1 MKNKV
6 ISIKGISCLYCYRYM
21 DGHKRYFVK
30 TQCQNRILKKNIDV
44 RSNMSYSELKRIAA
58 LVVRKLKDSL
68 THPKPIIKWVE
79 EYILVKQ
86 LKPKTAKAY
95 RRILANYSYDY
106 KENITILSHTLQSGI
121 NSSQIARTVK
131 AFFNWLIQNGVSV
144 LNPAANVTIPPSKI
158 RHRTLNQE
166 EIQIFYQALSKCS
179 PEIQLFGRLLLETGA
194 RVSSIYSIHIG
205 DLNQDG
211 LYLKNIKCDRD
222 YPMAIPLSKST
233 LQLWNACL
241 NNHKLIR
248 PDVRI
253 FKTNYYVLCSHLRKL
268 LNDNFNHIPNMERV
282 VIHSLRHTAAT
293 VALQNGVSID
303 MVSRMLD
310 HINIHTTMS
319 IYAKASQKQINQ
331 AYQTLFRS
339 LHV

>member
-1 MKNKV
+1 MNQKIV
-6 ISIKGISCLYCYRYM
+6 SVKGISCLYCYRYV

-44 RSNMSYSELKRIAA
+44 RSNICYSELKRIAA
-58 LVVRKLKDSL
+58 AAVKRLKDSINR
-68 THPKPIIKWVE
+68 PKPIIKWVE

-106 KENITILSHTLQSGI
+106 NENLSILSRSIQSGV

-131 AFFNWLIQNGVSV
+131 AFFSWLIQNGVSV
-144 LNPAANVTIPPSKI
+144 LNPAANITIPQGKI
-158 RHRTLNQE
+158 RHRTLTQK
-166 EIQIFYQALSKCS
+166 EIQTYYKELAKCT
-179 PEIQLFGRLLLETGA
+179 PELQLFGRLLLETGA
-194 RVSSIYSIHIG
+194 RVSSVYSIRIG
-205 DLNQDG
+205 DLTPNG
-211 LYLKNIKCDRD
+211 LYLKNIKCDRN
-222 YPMAIPLSKST
+222 YPMAVPLSKST
-233 LQLWNACL
+233 LQLWNNCL
-241 NNHKLIR
+241 KQHNSIR
-248 PDVRI
+248 QDIRI
-253 FKTNYYVLCSHLRKL
+253 FKSSYHVLCSHLRKL
-268 LNDNFNHIPNMERV
+268 LNDNFNQAQNIERV

-319 IYAKASQKQINQ
+319 IYAKASQNQINQ
-331 AYQTLFRS
+331 AYNILFRS